1 MSNNR
6 RSAQVFLHINS
17 KSPGDY
23 TQGLCSCSGVNIPHY
38 KLISWYFGI
47 HLDIGMCTCQNP
59 VDRNINF
66 ILEQSSCSLSL
77 QKFLERKKK
86 LKVCSASSFLK
97 QLYQNFWTFTPKPV
111 QMLRDELYFLFIP
124 ISIVTPQLTSIWS
137 ISSIHFILSH
147 SSILEETLA
156 QLTDPGYYYCIGCFH
171 HQI

>member
-1 MSNNR
+1 M
-6 RSAQVFLHINS
+6 
-17 KSPGDY
+17 
-23 TQGLCSCSGVNIPHY
+23 QGLCSSSDVNIPHY
-38 KLISWYFGI
+38 KLINWYFGI
-47 HLDIGMCTCQNP
+47 DLDIGRYTCQNP
-59 VDRNINF
+59 ADRNINF

-97 QLYQNFWTFTPKPV
+97 QLYQNFWTFTPNPA

-124 ISIVTPQLTSIWS
+124 ISTVTLQVTSIWP
-137 ISSIHFILSH
+137 ISSIQFILSH

-156 QLTDPGYYYCIGCFH
+156 QLTDLGYYYSIGCFH